1 MPHNEGMKNSSLA
14 NNQATENFDYNK
26 AFSRNLGYLRPEE
39 QSLISK
45 FCIAIP
51 GMGGVG
57 GHNFHALLRLGF
69 RKFKIADLD
78 QFGVENFNRQFGSS
92 MSAVGRDKVEVLR
105 EIALDINP
113 EASIEVFPE
122 GITTDNIESFL
133 DDVDIVVDGLD
144 LYASEL
150 RTPLYQRAYERN
162 CYVVSAGPFGMGT
175 SVMVFHPG
183 KMSFTDYFD
192 LEKPGLT
199 KEAQIV
205 RFLVGMSPWMLHSKY
220 VAFPEAVD
228 LIKGRLPSLHC
239 GVYSA
244 SAALSATV
252 LKLALNR
259 GEVLFAPRGMQ
270 TDFYL
275 NKQKKFWRPWGN
287 RNFIQRFMI
296 KRIMKMFEM
305 KEFY

>member
-1 MPHNEGMKNSSLA
+1 MRRTS
-14 NNQATENFDYNK
+14 QARKQSEEKFDYKK

-39 QSLISK
+39 QELISK

-69 RKFKIADLD
+69 CKFKIADLD
-78 QFGVENFNRQFGSS
+78 EFGVENFNRQFGSS
-92 MSAVGRDKVEVLR
+92 MSAVGREKVEVLR

-113 EASIEVFPE
+113 EAKIEIFSE
-122 GITTDNIESFL
+122 GITKENIESFL
-133 DDVDIVVDGLD
+133 DGVDIVVDGLD

-175 SVMVFHPG
+175 SVMAFHPG

-192 LEKPGLT
+192 LDKPGLT

-205 RFLVGMSPWMLHSKY
+205 RFLVGMSPYMLHRKY
-220 VAFPEAVD
+220 IAFPEAVD
-228 LIKGRLPSLHC
+228 LVNGRLPSLHS

-244 SAALSATV
+244 SAALSSTV

-259 GEVLFAPRGMQ
+259 GKVLFAPHGIQ

-287 RNFIQRFMI
+287 RNYIQRFII
-296 KRIMKMFEM
+296 KRVMKMFEM